1 MKKYFYLV
9 VMLMMV
15 SCTDQFV
22 MDEVA
27 GELAEQTPA
36 SEVATLMEKARWGDG
51 QAYVE
56 LADCYREGK
65 GVKQDFVGM
74 LSMAAMACQYGGINH
89 VEDFLFSLPENS
101 EYRLAI
107 EVLYKSDEEKMEE
120 AEALADRLVEQ
131 GALDGYTMKGI
142 MTMERGDSLEGK
154 RLIEQGAENGSSLA
168 EMLLCFPTWRDP
180 DRPDMKKLTA
190 LAERIP
196 WACNLLGD
204 ICSNKKNADLM
215 NERLAAYYY
224 MKADEQA
231 CLTKR
236 GAQYLLIYHLTDKDF
251 SLSESDFERIKKL
264 SGDNS
269 IVQEYQ
275 QSDDSDFE
283 YDDCDSIEVVDTMVV
298 Q

>member
-1 MKKYFYLV
+1 MKKFFYLMV
-9 VMLMMV
+9 ALVLV
-15 SCTDQFV
+15 SCTDQLV

-27 GELAEQTPA
+27 GEFAEQTPA

-51 QAYVE
+51 QAYLK
-56 LADCYREGK
+56 LAECYRVGK

-89 VEDFLFSLPENS
+89 VEDFLYSLPENS

-120 AEALADRLVEQ
+120 AEALADCLVEQ
-131 GALDGYTMKGI
+131 GAVDGCTMKGI

-168 EMLLCFPTWRDP
+168 EMLLCFPNWRDCNK
-180 DRPDMKKLTA
+180 PDMKKLTA

-204 ICSNKKNADLM
+204 ICSDKENVDLM

-236 GAQYLLIYHLTDKDF
+236 GAQYLLIYHLTHKDS

-264 SGDNS
+264 GGDNP
-269 IVQEYQ
+269 IVQEYL

-283 YDDCDSIEVVDTMVV
+283 YDDCDSIEVVDTVFV